1 MTMTKEMTLNQIMMV
16 HPDTQAVFDK
26 YGMDYIEGGFDTLDE
41 AAMIVGL
48 DVDLVFAAL
57 VQ

>member
-1 MTMTKEMTLNQIMMV
+1 MTLNQIMMV